1 MGSNLNTDVDCL
13 MPVLTDDIAGTQT
26 SIPIEQEELF
36 PIREVSRLTGVNPV
50 TLRAWERRYGLIQ
63 PKRTES
69 GHRLY
74 AMADIERVHS
84 VLAWLDRG
92 VAVSKVGKIL
102 ARTAPLQALSHLIP
116 NELVQADYAQW
127 QEQVKAAV
135 SAFDEVQLEQV
146 YGQIFS
152 SYPLTVAFQDI
163 LIPLWQQLLQRH
175 EGFGQTSEWLFLDG
189 FLRSRVLQRLLL
201 VRVQQPRR
209 VIVAA
214 LNDQCRE
221 LDVLLTA
228 LFLSSVDSAIQVL
241 ALGQPFDE
249 LTLVCERVKPQ
260 ALVLVSNHAPAHEL
274 PRRLN
279 RLAMSLDCQLMLA
292 GDASDLAQE
301 NLDGSS
307 IGCLGSEGMVMRQR
321 LRVFLAGNLD
331 T

>member
-1 MGSNLNTDVDCL
+1 
-13 MPVLTDDIAGTQT
+13 MPVLTDDVAGTQT
-26 SIPIEQEELF
+26 SVPLEQEELF

-74 AMADIERVHS
+74 AVADIERVHS
-84 VLAWLDRG
+84 ILGWIDRG
-92 VAVSKVGKIL
+92 VAVSKVAKIL
-102 ARTAPLQALSHLIP
+102 ARTAPLQALAHLIP

-127 QEQVKAAV
+127 QEQVKVAV

-201 VRVQQPRR
+201 VRVMQPRR

-221 LDVLLTA
+221 LEVLLTA

-249 LTLVCERVKPQ
+249 LTLICERVKPQ
-260 ALVLVSNHAPAHEL
+260 ALVLVSSHAPAPEL
-274 PRRLN
+274 PGRLN

-301 NLDGSS
+301 SLNGSS

-321 LRVFLAGNLD
+321 LKQFLAGNLD

>member
-321 LRVFLAGNLD
+321 LKQFLAGNLD